1 MRNQRLTHRARA
13 MRKDLPEPEMRLWL
27 ELRAKRFKG
36 VKFRRQKIIGNY
48 IADFAA
54 NEPKLVVEIDGDT
67 HAGSEEYDARRTEV
81 LRREGYC
88 VVRFNNDDVMTSL
101 DNVLEHLARTIDN
114 MLAPPPT
121 PSPEGE
127 GAQSWE
133 PSVTIGKKVSATE

>member
-1 MRNQRLTHRARA
+1 MRNQALARRARA
-13 MRKDLPEPEMRLWL
+13 MRRNMPEPEMRLWL

-67 HAGSEEYDARRTEV
+67 HAGNENYDARRTET
-81 LRREGYC
+81 LRREGYR
-88 VVRFNNDDVMTSL
+88 VVRFTNDDVMTSL
-101 DNVLEHLARTIDN
+101 DSVLEDLARIIDDR
-114 MLAPPPT
+114 LAPPPT

-127 GAQSWE
+127 GA
-133 PSVTIGKKVSATE
+133 